1 MRKRSTELL
10 KVIMLSA
17 ASTMLAACAVTPPA
31 GGQKNLTPTDAEVE
45 QYNAR
50 VAPEE
55 RIVCRLEKP
64 VGTYIAKR
72 VCRLQVDVDATS
84 TLHRQQLR
92 RGLH

>member
-1 MRKRSTELL
+1 MPIFVLL
-10 KVIMLSA
+10 GWQSCKVSPPKGDSA
-17 ASTMLAACAVTPPA
+17 
-31 GGQKNLTPTDAEVE
+31 QLTPTDAEVE

-50 VAPEE
+50 VAPED

-84 TLHRQQLR
+84 SLHRQQLR
-92 RGLH
+92 RVLN

>member
-1 MRKRSTELL
+1 ML
-10 KVIMLSA
+10 KILSNLVKLTILFA
-17 ASTMLAACAVTPPA
+17 ASTVLAACTITPPS
-31 GGQKNLTPTDAEVE
+31 GSQKNLTPTDAEVE

-72 VCRLQVDVDATS
+72 VCRLQADVDETS

-92 RGLH
+92 RGLN

>member
-1 MRKRSTELL
+1 MPIFVLL
-10 KVIMLSA
+10 GWQSCKVSPPKGDSA
-17 ASTMLAACAVTPPA
+17 RF
-31 GGQKNLTPTDAEVE
+31 TPTDAEVE

-50 VAPEE
+50 VAPED

-84 TLHRQQLR
+84 SLHRQQLR
-92 RGLH
+92 RVLN

>member
-1 MRKRSTELL
+1 MIREEFIQNVDAYIRSARMAILHR
-10 KVIMLSA
+10 VSA
-17 ASTMLAACAVTPPA
+17 ERRQREA
-31 GGQKNLTPTDAEVE
+31 TPTDAEVE

-55 RIVCRLEKP
+55 RIVCRHENP

-84 TLHRQQLR
+84 SLHRQQLR
-92 RGLH
+92 RVLN

>member
-1 MRKRSTELL
+1 MYKAPGLL
-10 KVIMLSA
+10 IA
-17 ASTMLAACAVTPPA
+17 AAVLLAGCNLQPPA
-31 GGQKNLTPTDAEVE
+31 GNQNNLTPTDAEVE

-50 VAPEE
+50 VPPEE

-84 TLHRQQLR
+84 NLHRQQLR
-92 RGLH
+92 RVLN

>member
-1 MRKRSTELL
+1 MKNLFRMSMLTFALL
-10 KVIMLSA
+10 GWQSCAMSPPKGDSA
-17 ASTMLAACAVTPPA
+17 
-31 GGQKNLTPTDAEVE
+31 KLTPTDAEVE

-84 TLHRQQLR
+84 SLHRQQLR
-92 RGLH
+92 RVLN

>member
-1 MRKRSTELL
+1 
-10 KVIMLSA
+10 MLGKIAKLSMIFY
-17 ASTMLAACAVTPPA
+17 ASTVLAACAVTPPS
-31 GGQKNLTPTDAEVE
+31 GGQKNLTPTDAEIE

-72 VCRLQVDVDATS
+72 VCRLQIDVDSTS
-84 TLHRQQLR
+84 SLHRQQLR
-92 RGLH
+92 RVLN

>member
-1 MRKRSTELL
+1 
-10 KVIMLSA
+10 
-17 ASTMLAACAVTPPA
+17 
-31 GGQKNLTPTDAEVE
+31 
-45 QYNAR
+45 

>member
-1 MRKRSTELL
+1 MSMPIFVLL
-10 KVIMLSA
+10 GWQSCNVSPPKGDSA
-17 ASTMLAACAVTPPA
+17 
-31 GGQKNLTPTDAEVE
+31 QLTPTDAEVE

-50 VAPEE
+50 VAPED

-84 TLHRQQLR
+84 SLHRQQLR
-92 RGLH
+92 RVLN

>member
-1 MRKRSTELL
+1 MNKASGLL
-10 KVIMLSA
+10 IA
-17 ASTMLAACAVTPPA
+17 ATVLLAGCNLQPPA
-31 GGQKNLTPTDAEVE
+31 GNQNNLTPTDAEVE

-50 VAPEE
+50 VPPEE

-84 TLHRQQLR
+84 NLHRQQLR
-92 RGLH
+92 RVLN

>member
-1 MRKRSTELL
+1 MPIFVLL
-10 KVIMLSA
+10 GWQSCNVSPPKGDSA
-17 ASTMLAACAVTPPA
+17 
-31 GGQKNLTPTDAEVE
+31 QLTPTDAEVE

-50 VAPEE
+50 VAPED

-84 TLHRQQLR
+84 SLHRQQLR
-92 RGLH
+92 RVLN

>member
-1 MRKRSTELL
+1 MPIFVLLGWQSCKVSPPKGDST
-10 KVIMLSA
+10 
-17 ASTMLAACAVTPPA
+17 
-31 GGQKNLTPTDAEVE
+31 QLTPTDAEVE

-50 VAPEE
+50 VAPED

-84 TLHRQQLR
+84 SLHRQQLR
-92 RGLH
+92 RVLN

>member
-1 MRKRSTELL
+1 MSMPIFVLL
-10 KVIMLSA
+10 GWQSCKVSPPKGDSA
-17 ASTMLAACAVTPPA
+17 
-31 GGQKNLTPTDAEVE
+31 QLTPTDAEVE

-50 VAPEE
+50 VAPED

-84 TLHRQQLR
+84 SLHRQQLR
-92 RGLH
+92 RVLN

>member
-1 MRKRSTELL
+1 MKNFFTMSMPIFVLL
-10 KVIMLSA
+10 GWQSCKVSPPKGDSA
-17 ASTMLAACAVTPPA
+17 
-31 GGQKNLTPTDAEVE
+31 QLTPTDAEVE

-50 VAPEE
+50 VAPED

-84 TLHRQQLR
+84 SLHRQQLR
-92 RGLH
+92 RVLN